1 METIQIDNIS
11 QYSIKVVNGSLVI
24 TPKDPVSSTHVSKFK
39 KEMRPSRVPPPKTVD
54 PYKCVE
60 KHEEFEDEIWIPNG
74 VISKGTVY
82 SISDRDKIPPCK
94 CTKTTLFHNKMTDRD
109 WYKHRKEVNRYR
121 RMCANNRVI
130 RPLPVEKITVPEIDL
145 DTPEGLSLD
154 DSDSEDEYS
163 MVNIIKRMDRDELE
177 DDLKRKHVS
186 FMSGCT
192 DHELRTLLCR
202 AYGV

>member
-24 TPKDPVSSTHVSKFK
+24 TPKDPVSSTHVSKYK
-39 KEMRPSRVPPPKTVD
+39 KEIRPSRRVPPPKTVD

-74 VISKGTVY
+74 MIHKGAVY
-82 SISDRDKIPPCK
+82 SLSERDKVPPCK
-94 CTKTTLFHNKMTDRD
+94 CTKTTLFHNKMSDKD
-109 WYKHRKEVNRYR
+109 WHKHRKEVNRYR
-121 RMCANNRVI
+121 RMCANNRVV
-130 RPLPVEKITVPEIDL
+130 RPLPVEKMVLPE
-145 DTPEGLSLD
+145 PELSVSL

-163 MVNIIKRMDRDELE
+163 MANIIKRMDREELE
-177 DDLKRKHVS
+177 GDLKVKNVS

>member
-24 TPKDPVSSTHVSKFK
+24 TPHDPGRSTHVSKFK
-39 KEMRPSRVPPPKTVD
+39 KEIPSRRSPPPKTLD

-74 VISKGTVY
+74 MIHKGAVY
-82 SISDRDKIPPCK
+82 SLEERDKVPPCK
-94 CTKTTLFHNKMTDRD
+94 CTKTTLFHNKMSDKD
-109 WYKHRKEVNRYR
+109 WHKHRKEVNRYR

-130 RPLPVEKITVPEIDL
+130 RPLPIENMTIPE
-145 DTPEGLSLD
+145 PGLSL
-154 DSDSEDEYS
+154 DSDSEDDYS
-163 MVNIIKRMDRDELE
+163 MVNIIKRMDREELE
-177 DDLKRKHVS
+177 GDLKIKNIS

>member
-1 METIQIDNIS
+1 MEPIQIDNIS

-24 TPKDPVSSTHVSKFK
+24 TPKDPVSSTHVSKYK
-39 KEMRPSRVPPPKTVD
+39 KEIPSRRVPPPKTVD

-74 VISKGTVY
+74 MIHKGAVY
-82 SISDRDKIPPCK
+82 SLSERDKVPPCK
-94 CTKTTLFHNKMTDRD
+94 CTKTTLFHNKMSDKD
-109 WYKHRKEVNRYR
+109 WHKHRKEVNRYR

-130 RPLPVEKITVPEIDL
+130 RPLPVEKMVLPE
-145 DTPEGLSLD
+145 PELPVSL

-163 MVNIIKRMDRDELE
+163 MVNIIKRMDREELE
-177 DDLKRKHVS
+177 GDLTIKNIS

>member
-24 TPKDPVSSTHVSKFK
+24 TPKDPVRSTHVSKFK
-39 KEMRPSRVPPPKTVD
+39 KEIPSRRIPPPKTID

-74 VISKGTVY
+74 MIHKGAVY
-82 SISDRDKIPPCK
+82 SLEERDKVPPCK
-94 CTKTTLFHNKMTDRD
+94 CTKTTLFHNKMSDKD
-109 WYKHRKEVNRYR
+109 WHKHRKEVNRYR

-130 RPLPVEKITVPEIDL
+130 RPLPIEKMTIPE
-145 DTPEGLSLD
+145 PGLSL
-154 DSDSEDEYS
+154 DSDSEDDYS
-163 MVNIIKRMDRDELE
+163 MVNIIKRMDREELE
-177 DDLKRKHVS
+177 GDLKIKNIS

>member
-24 TPKDPVSSTHVSKFK
+24 TPKDPVSIKHVSSFK
-39 KEMRPSRVPPPKTVD
+39 KEIRSNRKIAPPKTPD
-54 PYKCVE
+54 PNRCVE
-60 KHEEFEDEIWIPNG
+60 KHEEFEDELWIPNG
-74 VISKGTVY
+74 MISKGTVY
-82 SISDRDKIPPCK
+82 PLCDRQKVIPCK
-94 CTKTTLFHNKMTDRD
+94 CTKTTLFHNNMSDKD

-130 RPLPVEKITVPEIDL
+130 RPLPIEQMKVPE
-145 DTPEGLSLD
+145 PEPVSISLD

-163 MVNIIKRMDRDELE
+163 MQNIIKRMDRDELIL
-177 DDLKRKHVS
+177 DLKVKGVS
-186 FMSGCT
+186 FMSGHT

-202 AYGV
+202 VYNV